1 VKSDQV
7 PAVPASDTVQCEVID
22 GVGVISLNRPARHN
36 AVNEDLR
43 YALRDALAW
52 AEAEPAVAAVLLRG
66 NGPSFCSG
74 RDLTELGH
82 RGEGVTHESYIEKVQ
97 ANRLRQFEMRKP
109 IVGAVQ
115 GAAYGAGAELAL
127 ALDFR
132 VADEDLRLCLPEV
145 NYGLVVDTGAS
156 VFATE
161 LAGPSRARWL
171 IMSGEPV
178 DAATALNWGLVDW
191 VVPTARLHEVAL
203 QRARLLASRPRQAIA
218 HAKRLVNEPLEA
230 RLRSG
235 LRRELLTQCLLFEG
249 EEYRGLTEQR
259 RARRA
264 EREQESAR

>member
-1 VKSDQV
+1 MEAST
-7 PAVPASDTVQCEVID
+7 PAMPVRDEVHCEVIA
-22 GVGVISLNRPARHN
+22 GVAVISLNRPERHN
-36 AVNEDLR
+36 AVNESLR
-43 YALRDALAW
+43 SALRDALAW
-52 AEAEPAVAAVLLRG
+52 AEADSRVGAVLLRG

-74 RDLTELGH
+74 RDTTELGH
-82 RGEGVTHESYIEKVQ
+82 RQDGDTHESYIERVQ

-109 IVGAVQ
+109 VLGAIH
-115 GAAYGAGAELAL
+115 GAAYGAGAELSL
-127 ALDFR
+127 AMDFR
-132 VADEDLRLCLPEV
+132 IAGEDLRLCLPEV

-178 DAATALNWGLVDW
+178 DAPTALGWGLVDW
-191 VVPTARLHEVAL
+191 IVPNAQLHEAAL
-203 QRARLLASRPRQAIA
+203 RKAQLLASRPAQAVR

-249 EEYRGLTEQR
+249 AEYKDITQER
-259 RARRA
+259 RASRA
-264 EREQESAR
+264 ARAKDRSR